1 MRELGDDPADR
12 IVGEDR
18 PKLKGGGGTG
28 RAIVRRT
35 WKPLGIAIILF
46 AALYYPVGSLMIQN
60 ISDDVDYR
68 IEPVDVPSGGSRVV
82 GTIAALLE
90 REVNQ
95 NWWTPND
102 PWFLPSAAL
111 DNMPNFQLGL
121 LEASNRLTI
130 ELVDQLGRVR
140 GSSAADED
148 LKEARSKLSI
158 SGTKWTWNPSVSLMP
173 TTPAEAEYRAAIRN
187 LRNYNTRLAA
197 GSAVFDRRVD
207 NLQVTIERFA
217 TDLGAASQA
226 IDDHVRAN
234 SGSFLPDFQV
244 DDEFYRIKGKA
255 YAYYLFLRDL
265 GYDFDS
271 VLAERN
277 LTRPWAE
284 MLGVMRSLADLNPL
298 VVQNGSPDGML
309 LPNHLLNQ
317 GFYLLR
323 ARTKLKEISNILLK

>member
-18 PKLKGGGGTG
+18 PKLKGGAG
-28 RAIVRRT
+28 RSIVRRT
-35 WKPLGIAIILF
+35 WKPLGIAFVLF
-46 AALYYPVGSLMIQN
+46 AALYYPVGSLMIQS

-68 IEPVDVPSGGSRVV
+68 VEPVDLPSGGSRVV
-82 GTIAALLE
+82 GTIAALLD

-173 TTPAEAEYRAAIRN
+173 TTPAESEYRAAIRH

-226 IDDHVRAN
+226 IDDHAREN
-234 SGSFLPDFQV
+234 SGGFLPDFQV
-244 DDEFYRIKGKA
+244 DDEFYRIKGKS

-265 GYDFDS
+265 GYDFDG

-284 MLGVMRSLADLNPL
+284 MLGVMRRLADLNPL
-298 VVQNGSPDGML
+298 IVQNGSPDGMVV
-309 LPNHLLNQ
+309 PNHLLNQ